1 MNRFRSGDQDSVIPL
16 TGSRTLVQNLAR
28 DMGLKTTTPY
38 RVWFEGQQVTN
49 RTASTGTAQGLMRFY
64 WNACVLHSIS
74 PQWGRSEDGRRC
86 TEAARCPSPPSGA
99 PPTRR
104 PSRSPDAR
112 SFSSGRSCRASLCLK
127 PSRDQGARCSFF
139 CRWGWAGVLHC
150 SNM

>member
-1 MNRFRSGDQDSVIPL
+1 VIPL

-49 RTASTGTAQGLMRFY
+49 RTASTAQGLMRFY
-64 WNACVLHSIS
+64 WMFVFYIVFLPNV
-74 PQWGRSEDGRRC
+74 RSEDGRRC